1 MREPVAKRRTVLWS
15 LGGVAALGGA
25 VSLELGWLNGN
36 DDTSATERALARRL
50 SDALDPSRQ
59 LIAFGRAYANS
70 LPRRPF
76 VGEVVRALFPPEQVR
91 EASRASHPR
100 LRELAR
106 ELVRTDVN
114 VAGWLLS
121 RSEALIAALVAL
133 SEPAGLRG

>member
-15 LGGVAALGGA
+15 LGGSVAALGGA

-59 LIAFGRAYANS
+59 LLAFGRAYANS
-70 LPRRPF
+70 LPRTPF
-76 VGEVVRALFPPEQVR
+76 VGEVVRALFPPEQ
-91 EASRASHPR
+91 A
-100 LRELAR
+100 
-106 ELVRTDVN
+106 
-114 VAGWLLS
+114 
-121 RSEALIAALVAL
+121 ALIAL